1 MTRGQ
6 VAKWNEYAPGW
17 EGADRQCEF
26 LMSDGSIRLG
36 TFYMEDSCFDGESS
50 YPVWYV
56 QFDDGARER
65 VSYYYNGAAD
75 EWIKGWRQNA
85 G

>member
-26 LMSDGSIRLG
+26 LMSD
-36 TFYMEDSCFDGESS
+36 CFDGESS